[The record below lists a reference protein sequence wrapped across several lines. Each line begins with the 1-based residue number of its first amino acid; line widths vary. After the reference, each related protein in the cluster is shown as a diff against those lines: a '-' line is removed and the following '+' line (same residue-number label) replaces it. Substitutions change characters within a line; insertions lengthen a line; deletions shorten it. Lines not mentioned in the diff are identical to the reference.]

1 MHDLDSSTRKA
12 VLDAAAQAVLQDR
25 NAAYGS
31 VENNFQ
37 DIANVWMW
45 FLGERVHKIT
55 PIDVAHMMILM
66 KMARLKYNP
75 NHRDSKVDV
84 AGYAAC
90 AAECETRTAS
100 AHLAS
105 LTALK
110 NQIDK
115 ANQIDRTQN
124 LREERKLYDPAKQD
138 HTLEVNVPTPKY
150 PYVEDNSPVP
160 TYDWSEVIR
169 ST

>member
-1 MHDLDSSTRKA
+1 MHDSDSSARKA
-12 VLDAAAQAVLQDR
+12 VLDTAAQAVLQDR

-110 NQIDK
+110 NQID
-115 ANQIDRTQN
+115 RTQN
-124 LREERKLYDPAKQD
+124 LREERKLYEPAKQD
-138 HTLEVNVPTPKY
+138 HTLEVKVPPPKY
-150 PYVEDNSPVP
+150 PYVEDTSPVS
-160 TYDWSEVIR
+160 TYDR
-169 ST
+169 LDPRN